1 MAECMSAAKPAASKA
16 AVRRSVRF
24 QVDVPIRVIVQK
36 ETKVVILDGRGSS
49 LNEGGMAVY
58 AGAEFKLGDQIAVE
72 FTPAYSPPI
81 RVEAKVCNRTGY
93 TYGLEFL
100 TETSTQQEQAAKLR
114 NHLATLTDRAES

>member
-1 MAECMSAAKPAASKA
+1 MVERMSAAKSAGSETG
-16 AVRRSVRF
+16 VRRWQRF
-24 QVDVPIRVIVQK
+24 QVDVPVRVIVKK

-58 AGAEFKLGDQIAVE
+58 VGAEFKLGDQIAVE

-93 TYGLEFL
+93 TFGLEFL
-100 TETSTQQEQAAKLR
+100 VETSPQQEQAAMLR
-114 NHLATLTDRAES
+114 VHLATLAGPVES

>member
-1 MAECMSAAKPAASKA
+1 MSAAKPAAIKP

-24 QVDVPIRVIVQK
+24 QVDVPIRVIIQK

-49 LNEGGMAVY
+49 LNERGMAVY

-100 TETSTQQEQAAKLR
+100 TETGKQQEQAAKIR